1 VPFRNNRN
9 GIDGRKMTTSP
20 TSSPLMGSPNRN
32 NNNKPQRDATID
44 SSNSASSSKHDD
56 ENEYSI
62 SSTSSTT
69 SVVDHRSNTLVA
81 ESDLHALLEA
91 MDERMEELLTKV
103 SSSTNNPLDPAA
115 ERQREYLLQCR
126 DSLRQNIGRI
136 VEPISDEAF
145 HMYRVQASKNN
156 NESSLPIINASIH
169 ANGNDE
175 KVESVVEHDEKEEE
189 NDDDDDDYEWDEEDL
204 LDPQALQRVRELRQE
219 ARTQAAH
226 VQAIRNEVVQK
237 ALDLAERQVQ
247 LLRRRQAPK
256 IGPRVE
262 ALSTASA
269 EGDTNGSNEN
279 EDSVPQRSAAYV
291 QVSNKVSEM
300 HRTLSQLSSSLEKQ
314 AKEIPQTLIC
324 LQETVSVVEES
335 LSRRQQPTLSL
346 SQTEQAI
353 LRREEGVATA
363 LVMDWMPL
371 PPHVSA
377 ATPPLSQPN
386 VSPEERLALFLQQ

>member
-1 VPFRNNRN
+1 
-9 GIDGRKMTTSP
+9 MTTSP
-20 TSSPLMGSPNRN
+20 TSSPLMDSPKSN
-32 NNNKPQRDATID
+32 NNSKPQPDATIG
-44 SSNSASSSKHDD
+44 SSTSGSSSKHDD
-56 ENEYSI
+56 ENDYSV

-69 SVVDHRSNTLVA
+69 DVVDHRSNTLVA

-145 HMYRVQASKNN
+145 HIYRAQASKNN
-156 NESSLPIINASIH
+156 NESSLPIINAGIH

-189 NDDDDDDYEWDEEDL
+189 NDDDDDNYEWDEEDL

-226 VQAIRNEVVQK
+226 VQAVRNEVMQK
-237 ALDLAERQVQ
+237 ALNLAERQVQ
-247 LLRRRQAPK
+247 LLRRRQPVPK
-256 IGPRVE
+256 NGP
-262 ALSTASA
+262 LSTTSA
-269 EGDTNGSNEN
+269 EGDTNGIN
-279 EDSVPQRSAAYV
+279 EDEDTVPQRSAAYV
-291 QVSNKVSEM
+291 QASNKVSEM

-335 LSRRQQPTLSL
+335 
-346 SQTEQAI
+346 
-353 LRREEGVATA
+353 V
-363 LVMDWMPL
+363 
-371 PPHVSA
+371 
-377 ATPPLSQPN
+377 
-386 VSPEERLALFLQQ
+386 LQ